1 MTISTSDITM
11 HTGSDASYLFSG
23 LTALQDIT
31 GLTLLNTGKCTNM
44 AGMFSSCSALTSVD
58 LSNFET
64 DKVTDMSLMF
74 AYLRAMTT
82 LDLSSFRTDNVR
94 GMGGMF
100 RGTSESVHNSLTS
113 ITFGEHFNIPNNK
126 SFAYTFAFTNLS
138 GALDLSMFRCTN
150 LQDLEYMFQSS
161 PSITSVDLSGL
172 GENSTI
178 FFAPSVFYHTGVT
191 SINFGPEIT
200 FAGLRAADTDG
211 FFSTNT
217 SRIVVTC
224 NQAAENKLKTFGGYS
239 ASKVTFQ
246 RPTVTP

>member
-1 MTISTSDITM
+1 M
-11 HTGSDASYLFSG
+11 
-23 LTALQDIT
+23 
-31 GLTLLNTGKCTNM
+31 
-44 AGMFSSCSALTSVD
+44 
-58 LSNFET
+58 
-64 DKVTDMSLMF
+64 MF

-82 LDLSSFRTDNVR
+82 LDLTSFRTDNVR

-100 RGTSESVHNSLTS
+100 RGTDRNTRNSLTS

-138 GALDLSMFRCTN
+138 GALDLSMFRSTN
-150 LQDLEYMFQSS
+150 LQDLEYMFESS
-161 PSITSVDLSGL
+161 PNITSVDLSGL
-172 GENSTI
+172 GENSTL
-178 FFAPSVFYHTGVT
+178 FFAPSVFYGTGVT
-191 SINFGPEIT
+191 SINFGPDIT
-200 FAGLRAADTDG
+200 FGGLNYRDTEG

-246 RPTVTP
+246 RPPVTP